1 MTKKGIIKM
10 ILLQFGYR
18 DIEIQTFW
26 TGTGDGQFEN
36 SLAYEIEAVDKNGYA
51 LSIRESCFKEAI
63 LEIFYEVTNTDC
75 NDGIIEYIDDEDF
88 NQLK

>member
-10 ILLQFGYR
+10 ILLQFGYK
-18 DIEIQTFW
+18 DIKIKTFW

-36 SLAYEIEAVDKNGYA
+36 SLAYEIDAIDGSGYF

-63 LEIFYEVTNTDC
+63 QQIFYEVTNTDC
-75 NDGIIEYIDDEDF
+75 NDRLISFINDEVF